1 MAFLPGA
8 TQPPTYIR
16 YEAFTGLN
24 TKTDPHVISRRAL
37 QQSVNMWNQSYLV
50 IGKRPGNINFTTAGA
65 TGSGA
70 AALGISTA
78 RDAATSTTNVMVY
91 STASGHGNIWF
102 AVPGAANFTKITT
115 NLSTAPTSF
124 QTTQMFDPQSGVA
137 PGHETVFITDGVDS
151 PQMWVIGAT
160 TLVQALQGVGHLP
173 TKNTVGGITP
183 ITRSCAP
190 TYWAS
195 CSIQ

>member
-91 STASGHGNIWF
+91 STSGGHGNIWF
-102 AVPGAANFTKITT
+102 AIPGAVSFTKITS
-115 NLSTAPTSF
+115 NLTTTPTSF
-124 QTTQMFDPQSGVA
+124 QTTQMFDPQNPIASP
-137 PGHETVFITDGVDS
+137 PGRETVFITDGVDS
-151 PQMWVIGAT
+151 PQMWIIGQT
-160 TLVQALQGVGHLP
+160 TLTAALQGPTHLP
-173 TKNTVGGITP
+173 TKNT
-183 ITRSCAP
+183 
-190 TYWAS
+190 
-195 CSIQ
+195 